1 MNRRDLLLGLGA
13 LPLAVRDVQAQGSYP
28 ERTVTIVNGY
38 GPGGST
44 DVTAR
49 LLMDGMSKRL
59 GTGWTI
65 IIENR
70 PGASGTVASEW
81 LRRQPPDGYTLML
94 SESSSFA
101 ICPAMNN
108 EAPRYRPLEDFAWVA
123 TLCTAPLVFI
133 VAPTFPAKTLTEAL
147 DVLRS
152 SRSAEL
158 DYSSSGPGSI
168 PHIAAELL
176 RRSLGESA
184 KSRHIPYR
192 GGAPAVLS
200 ISKSETAWG
209 VASLGSAAGQI
220 EGGLVRA
227 LAVTSAKRHPFLP
240 DVPSFAELGNALPEM
255 VLDIFYL
262 LHAPAGLSPAIVEKL
277 NDAAAATLTNPDT
290 KQRFLTAGMQA
301 WQGSNTPESTTKIVK
316 DELARF
322 KTIAE
327 RTGIKITSG

>member
-1 MNRRDLLLGLGA
+1 MNRRDLLLSLA
-13 LPLAVRDVQAQGSYP
+13 AVPLAARTVQGQGAYP

-44 DVTAR
+44 DVAAR
-49 LLMDGMSKRL
+49 LIMEGMSTRL
-59 GTGWTI
+59 ATGSTI

-70 PGASGTVASEW
+70 PGASGTIASEW
-81 LRRQPPDGYTLML
+81 LRRQPSDGYTLML

-101 ICPAMNN
+101 IWPAMNS
-108 EAPRYRPLEDFAWVA
+108 EGPRYRPLQDFAWVA

-133 VAPTFPAKTLTEAL
+133 VAPNFPAKTLPEAL

-152 SRSAEL
+152 ERSAEL

-176 RRSLGESA
+176 RRSLGDNA

-200 ISKSETAWG
+200 IAKGETAWG

-220 EGGLVRA
+220 QGGLVRA
-227 LAVTSAKRHPFLP
+227 LAVTSPKRHPSLP
-240 DVPSFAELGNALPEM
+240 DVPSFAEAVKELPEM
-255 VLDIFYL
+255 VLEIYYL
-262 LHAPAGLSPAIVEKL
+262 LHAPAGLSPAIVQKL
-277 NDAAAATLTNPDT
+277 NDAAATTLTNSDT
-290 KQRFLTAGMQA
+290 KQKFLTAGMQA
-301 WQGSNTPESTTKIVK
+301 WEGPNTPESTAKIVA

-322 KTIAE
+322 KTIAA